1 MKHFWKTFTVCR
13 YGELEKRRKRSLT
26 DFLHEHGQKQHVNN
40 ETNETETSLQERN
53 GNLSQRIKRTVNA
66 LYQIPNNDETNVNG
80 NKYPWEVLLFM
91 RLGKEGSCQETQ
103 YGCKYDLA
111 CPIFSNEDDTWNVWD
126 QRKDELENKIETK
139 QCSGSLITNRHIL
152 TSAECVSSNSDYLR
166 IEINL
171 SLKHVFQS
179 SENLDWFN
187 TIIFNC

>member
-1 MKHFWKTFTVCR
+1 MPSKNIYCR
-13 YGELEKRRKRSLT
+13 YGELEKRRKRSLSNY
-26 DFLHEHGQKQHVNN
+26 LHVQKKHVN
-40 ETNETETSLQERN
+40 NETETSLHEKN
-53 GNLSQRIKRTVNA
+53 GNVSPQRIKRTVNA

-91 RLGKEGSCQETQ
+91 RLGKEGSCEETQ

-171 SLKHVFQS
+171 SLKHVLQS
-179 SENLDWFN
+179 SDNLNWFN
-187 TIIFNC
+187 TII